1 MPRTYETDSTPWGNG
16 PFRARQHGLTFGQMY
31 EDSLIELC
39 AFKPLSRVFC
49 IAGAGCTARAL
60 AAAGHHVTAVD
71 INPRQLA
78 YAEARAAGKPQQLG
92 TVERLMALGRNLATL
107 AGWSRTRLADFL
119 RLSEPAEQL
128 EYWDA
133 RLDTRIWRLVVDTVL
148 APRLLGLCYAAP
160 FVRSLPRDF
169 GPRLRQRL
177 RRGWASHS
185 NSRNPYAAALLS
197 GAPMEEPGARASHI
211 DYVCAD
217 AADFLKNSTP
227 ATYDAF
233 VLSNIGDGASTAYLH
248 RLSRAVEHA
257 AAPGAV
263 VVTRSF
269 AEPSADSTQNWAALD
284 RSLLWGVVEVSHIG
298 GRQTCSIC

>member
-1 MPRTYETDSTPWGNG
+1 
-16 PFRARQHGLTFGQMY
+16 
-31 EDSLIELC
+31 
-39 AFKPLSRVFC
+39 
-49 IAGAGCTARAL
+49 
-60 AAAGHHVTAVD
+60 
-71 INPRQLA
+71 
-78 YAEARAAGKPQQLG
+78 
-92 TVERLMALGRNLATL
+92 
-107 AGWSRTRLADFL
+107 
-119 RLSEPAEQL
+119 
-128 EYWDA
+128 
-133 RLDTRIWRLVVDTVL
+133 
-148 APRLLGLCYAAP
+148 
-160 FVRSLPRDF
+160 
-169 GPRLRQRL
+169 
-177 RRGWASHS
+177 
-185 NSRNPYAAALLS
+185 
-197 GAPMEEPGARASHI
+197 MEEPGARASHI